1 MEVFKYDSKKTRM
14 QNYRVWK
21 EMNDDEREI
30 FNEKLLTP
38 TQGARLFV
46 KLYPKEKTC
55 TCIIVNDDWRKGT
68 FWERK

>member
-1 MEVFKYDSKKTRM
+1 MEEFKYDSEKTRM

-46 KLYPKEKTC
+46 KLYPKEKTF
-55 TCIIVNDDWRKGT
+55 IIVNDEWRKNT
-68 FWERK
+68 IWERK

>member
-1 MEVFKYDSKKTRM
+1 MEEFKYDSEKTRM

-55 TCIIVNDDWRKGT
+55 IIVNDEWRKNT
-68 FWERK
+68 IWERK

>member
-46 KLYPKEKTC
+46 KLYPKEKTF
-55 TCIIVNDDWRKGT
+55 IIVNDEWRKGT